1 MRGHRSRMVKSRV
14 DVLVLNSIETITL
27 DSRDGETGLGIV
39 DNGGVAINQGKIVLA
54 ASTELLE
61 RKFRARR
68 TIDAEDEVILPGFVD
83 PHTHLVFA
91 EAREAE
97 FQLRIAGASYM
108 DVLRKGGGIIETVN
122 RTRQAS
128 SESLFQS
135 GMERLD
141 TCLESGSTTVEIKS
155 GYGLREDDEFKI
167 LRTVQ
172 RLKMY
177 HPCNIVPTFMGAHAV
192 PPGESST
199 EYVHG
204 VINEMLPQVS
214 QVGLAEF
221 CDVFCERGAF
231 DSIESK
237 KILGKAAK
245 LGLKL
250 KIHADQFTDSGGAE
264 VANELHAISADHLVH
279 SPTKQ
284 LGKMTKTEVTPVL
297 LPSSSQSV
305 LAGENADAR
314 GMLALGLPV
323 ALGTD
328 FSPSNWMLGQLT
340 VAALASRELRMSA
353 SEIIRGITINAAR
366 AIGLEKRV
374 GSLHAGKHADLVT
387 LRAPNHRWIGYTYG
401 ERLVDNVLI
410 EGELVVQDGRRI
422 L

>member
-1 MRGHRSRMVKSRV
+1 MVKSRV
-14 DVLVLNSIETITL
+14 DVLVLNSNETITL
-27 DSRDGETGLGIV
+27 DSRDSGTGLGVV

-68 TIDAEDEVILPGFVD
+68 TIDAEDEIILPGFVD

-91 EAREAE
+91 GAREAE

-108 DVLRKGGGIIETVN
+108 DLLGKGGGIIETVN

-135 GMERLD
+135 GKRRLD
-141 TCLESGSTTVEIKS
+141 MCLESGSTSVEIKS
-155 GYGLREDDEFKI
+155 GYGLRDDEELKI
-167 LRTVQ
+167 LRTIQ
-172 RLKMY
+172 RLKKY
-177 HPCNIVPTFMGAHAV
+177 HPCAIVPTFMGAHAV
-192 PPGESST
+192 PPGETSS
-199 EYVHG
+199 EYVLG
-204 VINEMLPQVS
+204 VINEMLPQVAHA
-214 QVGLAEF
+214 GLAEF

-231 DSIESK
+231 DSIESRR
-237 KILGKAAK
+237 ILGKAKK

-250 KIHADQFTDSGGAE
+250 KIHADQFSDSGGAE
-264 VANELHAISADHLVH
+264 VANKLHTTSADHLVH
-279 SPTKQ
+279 SPTRQ
-284 LGKMTKTEVTPVL
+284 LEKMGKTNVIPVV
-297 LPSSSQSV
+297 LPSSSHS
-305 LAGENADAR
+305 LLTRESADAR
-314 GMLALGLPV
+314 GMLAMGLPV

-340 VAALASRELRMSA
+340 VAALASRELRMNA

-374 GSLHAGKHADLVT
+374 GSLHAGKQADLVT
-387 LRAPNHRWIGYTYG
+387 LRAPNYRWVGYTYG
-401 ERLVDNVLI
+401 ERIVDNVLI
-410 EGELVVQDGRRI
+410 GGERVVQDGRRI

>member
-1 MRGHRSRMVKSRV
+1 MVKRRV
-14 DVLVLNSIETITL
+14 DVLVLNSNETITL
-27 DSRDGETGLGIV
+27 DSPDPERGLGVV
-39 DNGGVAINQGKIVLA
+39 DNGGVAIDQGKIVLA

-68 TIDAEDEVILPGFVD
+68 TIDAEDEIILPGFVD

-91 EAREAE
+91 GAREGG
-97 FQLRIAGASYM
+97 FQLRISGVSYM

-122 RTRQAS
+122 HTRQAS

-135 GMERLD
+135 GMQRLD

-155 GYGLREDDEFKI
+155 GYGLREDSELKI

-172 RLKMY
+172 RLKRY

-192 PPGESST
+192 PPGESSS
-199 EYVHG
+199 EYVPS
-204 VINEMLPQVS
+204 VINDMLPHVAQ
-214 QVGLAEF
+214 QGLAKF

-237 KILGKAAK
+237 RILGKAAK

-250 KIHADQFTDSGGAE
+250 KIHADQFTDNGGAQ
-264 VANELHAISADHLVH
+264 VANSLHAISADHLVH
-279 SPTKQ
+279 SATEQ
-284 LGKMTKTEVTPVL
+284 LEKMTKTKVIPVL
-297 LPSSSQSV
+297 LPSSSHSV

-314 GMLALGLPV
+314 GMLAMGLPV

-328 FSPSNWMLGQLT
+328 FSPSNWMLGQLS
-340 VAALASRELRMSA
+340 VAALAARELRMNA
-353 SEIIRGITINAAR
+353 SEIIRGITINAAK

-374 GSLHAGKHADLVT
+374 GSLHAGKQADLVT
-387 LRAPNHRWIGYTYG
+387 LRAPNHRWVGYTYG
-401 ERLVDNVLI
+401 ERIVDNVLI
-410 EGELVVQDGRRI
+410 EGEWVVRDGRRI
-422 L
+422 P

>member
-1 MRGHRSRMVKSRV
+1 MVKSRV
-14 DVLVLNSIETITL
+14 DVLLLNSNETITL
-27 DSRDGETGLGIV
+27 DSRDGETGLGVV

-68 TIDAEDEVILPGFVD
+68 TIDAEDEIILPGFVD

-91 EAREAE
+91 GAREAE

-135 GMERLD
+135 GKRRLD
-141 TCLESGSTTVEIKS
+141 MCLESGSTSVEIKS
-155 GYGLREDDEFKI
+155 GYGLRNDEELKI
-167 LRTVQ
+167 LRTIQ
-172 RLKMY
+172 RLKKY
-177 HPCNIVPTFMGAHAV
+177 HPIAIVPTFMGAHAV
-192 PPGESST
+192 PPGETSS
-199 EYVHG
+199 EYVLG
-204 VINEMLPQVS
+204 VINEMLPQIAHA
-214 QVGLAEF
+214 GLAEF

-237 KILGKAAK
+237 RILGKAAK

-250 KIHADQFTDSGGAE
+250 KIHADQFSDCGGAE
-264 VANELHAISADHLVH
+264 VANKLHTTSADHLVH
-279 SPTKQ
+279 SSRRQLEKMAETK
-284 LGKMTKTEVTPVL
+284 VTPVV
-297 LPSSSQSV
+297 LPSSSHSV
-305 LAGENADAR
+305 LSRENADAR
-314 GMLALGLPV
+314 GMLAMGLPV

-340 VAALASRELRMSA
+340 VAALASRELTMSA
-353 SEIIRGITINAAR
+353 PEIIRGITINAAR

-374 GSLHAGKHADLVT
+374 GSLHAGKQADLVT

-401 ERLVDNVLI
+401 ERIVDNVLI
-410 EGELVVQDGRRI
+410 EGEWVVRDGRRI

>member
-1 MRGHRSRMVKSRV
+1 MVKGRV
-14 DVLVLNSIETITL
+14 DVLVLNSNETITL
-27 DSRDGETGLGIV
+27 DSRDGETGLGVV

-68 TIDAEDEVILPGFVD
+68 TIDAEDEIILPGFVD

-91 EAREAE
+91 GAREAE

-108 DVLRKGGGIIETVN
+108 DLLGRGGGIIETMN

-135 GMERLD
+135 GIERLD

-155 GYGLREDDEFKI
+155 GYGLRDDEELKI
-167 LRTVQ
+167 LRTIQ
-172 RLKMY
+172 RLKKY
-177 HPCNIVPTFMGAHAV
+177 HPCAIVPTFMGAHAV
-192 PPGESST
+192 PPGETSS
-199 EYVHG
+199 EYVLG
-204 VINEMLPQVS
+204 VINEMLPQVAHA
-214 QVGLAEF
+214 GLAEF

-231 DSIESK
+231 DSIESRRT
-237 KILGKAAK
+237 LGKAAK

-250 KIHADQFTDSGGAE
+250 KIHADQFSDCGGAE
-264 VANELHAISADHLVH
+264 VANKLHTTSADHLVH
-279 SPTKQ
+279 SPTRQ
-284 LGKMTKTEVTPVL
+284 LEKMGKTNVIPVV
-297 LPSSSQSV
+297 LPSSSHSV
-305 LAGENADAR
+305 LTRESADAR
-314 GMLALGLPV
+314 GMLAMGLPV

-340 VAALASRELRMSA
+340 VAALASRELRMNA

-374 GSLHAGKHADLVT
+374 GSLHAGKQADLVT
-387 LRAPNHRWIGYTYG
+387 LRAPNHKWIGYTYG
-401 ERLVDNVLI
+401 ERIVDNVLI
-410 EGELVVQDGRRI
+410 EGEWVVKDGKRI

>member
-1 MRGHRSRMVKSRV
+1 MVKSRV
-14 DVLVLNSIETITL
+14 DVLVLNSNETITL
-27 DSRDGETGLGIV
+27 DSRDGETGLGVV

-192 PPGESST
+192 PPGESSS

-231 DSIESK
+231 DSIESRR
-237 KILGKAAK
+237 ILGKAKK

-250 KIHADQFTDSGGAE
+250 KIHADQFSDSGGAE
-264 VANELHAISADHLVH
+264 VANKLHTTSADHLVH
-279 SPTKQ
+279 SPTRQ
-284 LGKMTKTEVTPVL
+284 LEKMGKTNVIPVV
-297 LPSSSQSV
+297 LPSSSHS
-305 LAGENADAR
+305 LLTRESADAR
-314 GMLALGLPV
+314 GMLAMGLPV

-340 VAALASRELRMSA
+340 VAALASRELRMNA

-374 GSLHAGKHADLVT
+374 GSLHAGKQADLVT
-387 LRAPNHRWIGYTYG
+387 LRAPNYRWVGYTYG
-401 ERLVDNVLI
+401 ERIVDNVLI
-410 EGELVVQDGRRI
+410 GGERVVQDGRRI

>member
-1 MRGHRSRMVKSRV
+1 MVKRRV
-14 DVLVLNSIETITL
+14 DVLVLNSNETITL
-27 DSRDGETGLGIV
+27 DSPDPERGLGVV

-68 TIDAEDEVILPGFVD
+68 TIDAEDEIILPGFVD

-91 EAREAE
+91 GARDGE
-97 FQLRIAGASYM
+97 FQLRISGVTYM

-122 RTRQAS
+122 HTRQAS

-135 GMERLD
+135 GMQRLD

-155 GYGLREDDEFKI
+155 GYGLREDSELKI

-172 RLKMY
+172 RLKRF

-192 PPGESST
+192 PPGESSS
-199 EYVHG
+199 EYVSS
-204 VINEMLPQVS
+204 VINDMLPHVAQE
-214 QVGLAEF
+214 GLAKF
-221 CDVFCERGAF
+221 CDVFCEQGAF
-231 DSIESK
+231 DSIESRR
-237 KILGKAAK
+237 ILRKAAK

-250 KIHADQFTDSGGAE
+250 KLHADQFTDSGGAQ
-264 VANELHAISADHLVH
+264 VANRLHAVSADHLIH
-279 SPTKQ
+279 SATKQ
-284 LGKMTKTEVTPVL
+284 LEKMTKTKVIPVL

-305 LAGENADAR
+305 LAGENADAQR
-314 GMLALGLPV
+314 MLAMGLPV

-340 VAALASRELRMSA
+340 VAALAARELRMNA
-353 SEIIRGITINAAR
+353 SEVIRGITINAAR

-374 GSLHAGKHADLVT
+374 GSLHAGKQADLVT

-401 ERLVDNVLI
+401 EQIVDNVLI
-410 EGELVVQDGRRI
+410 EGEWVVRDGRRI
-422 L
+422 P